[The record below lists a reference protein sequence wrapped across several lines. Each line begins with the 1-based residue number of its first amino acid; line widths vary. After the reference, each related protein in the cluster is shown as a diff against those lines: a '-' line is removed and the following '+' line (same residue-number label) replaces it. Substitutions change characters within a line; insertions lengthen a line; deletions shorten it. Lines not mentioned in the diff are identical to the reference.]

1 MSKKL
6 EVRPSG
12 EVGFVDGYMMAVVY
26 PVPEC
31 PQSKA
36 ERDYNV
42 KRMVDSWNSYD
53 ALQSLNAE
61 LLADLEVA
69 AAQLRKYETLHR
81 AKGTDDSLTKAE
93 VNAALA
99 ARFEETIAKT
109 RNAQ

>member
-1 MSKKL
+1 M
-6 EVRPSG
+6 
-12 EVGFVDGYMMAVVY
+12 MMAIKRY
-26 PVPEC
+26 GPTCDCMSEM
-31 PQSKA
+31 A
-36 ERDYNV
+36 WGDYV
-42 KRMVDSWNSYD
+42 HTKDYD